1 MSEYF
6 ISISSTGGGVLGF
19 TATTAPQQVV
29 SANIQNNRLTFINVG
44 ATNTL
49 YVCQQKDANG
59 AALTAGANPGNI
71 PIFPGAAWVITGPGA
86 QAAWFAATS
95 TSTTPITVIAVQDG
109 PS

>member
-1 MSEYF
+1 MSDFF
-6 ISISSTGGGVLGF
+6 IPISATGGGVLGY

-29 SANIQNNRLTFINVG
+29 AANIQNNRLIFINVG
-44 ATNTL
+44 ATNIL

-71 PIFPGAAWVITGPGA
+71 PVFPGGTFVITGPGA
-86 QAAWFAATS
+86 QSAWFGATS

-109 PS
+109 P